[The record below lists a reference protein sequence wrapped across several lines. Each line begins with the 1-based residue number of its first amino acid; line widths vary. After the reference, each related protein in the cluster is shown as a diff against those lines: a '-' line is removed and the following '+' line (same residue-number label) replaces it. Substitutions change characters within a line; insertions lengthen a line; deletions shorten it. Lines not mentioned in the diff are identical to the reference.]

1 MKYLKRYES
10 WPDYIIFYGLKK
22 YLICKNKEDNTYLTL
37 ELIRSTENF
46 YIIVQTLTFSKKT
59 DKISKSAEIS
69 IKINTILDRIV
80 FQSDDINEI
89 KNELQLLK
97 NTDKYGI

>member
-1 MKYLKRYES
+1 MKHLKTYEA
-10 WPDYIIFYGLKK
+10 WPDYIVFYGLKK
-22 YLICKNKEDNTYLTL
+22 YVICKNKEDNTYLTL

>member
-22 YLICKNKEDNTYLTL
+22 YVICKNKEDNTYLTL